1 MKRIV
6 AFLCMFT
13 LLIVCICCGMTDEEE
28 REAANKAKIL
38 AKMSMETLKIPMYC
52 QRDLERYNLNEIGK
66 LYNYNAIEIRLK
78 EADLA
83 AQALDSLPRNM
94 KYLKPWTAFRDEA
107 RYLMGLTIDFLED
120 FKKILE
126 KSKKGRKIDDDVN
139 EFNTKVNKYKGRYQ
153 KLEPLYNDISQVVIK

>member
-1 MKRIV
+1 
-6 AFLCMFT
+6 
-13 LLIVCICCGMTDEEE
+13 
-28 REAANKAKIL
+28 
-38 AKMSMETLKIPMYC
+38 MYC

-120 FKKILE
+120 FKKVLE

-139 EFNTKVNKYKGRYQ
+139 EFSTKVNKYKGRYQ
-153 KLEPLYNDISQVVIK
+153 NLEPLYNEISQVVIK